1 MKQYS
6 VSIQYGHFVQIWHV
20 EAESKEDA
28 WNRAESHGTLVYQT
42 VYKEIY
48 PMRNYVTCLDDNE
61 ESNTIS
67 PELYQE
73 WLQEAIDLGMTI
85 DGYCN
90 LPFNDVT

>member
-1 MKQYS
+1 MKEYS

-28 WNRAESHGTLVYQT
+28 WNMAESHGTLAYQT

-48 PMRNYVTCLDDNE
+48 PMRNYVTCLDDNK

-67 PELYQE
+67 TDLYNE
-73 WLQEAIDLGMTI
+73 WLREAIELGMVA
-85 DGYCN
+85 DEYYN